1 MSEISGGS
9 DSMDMSSETET
20 GGTET
25 GVSVETGGHM
35 DLGAETSSQSV
46 EGLVSGDEVSINPA
60 ETTHGMNQILET
72 TDTLEM
78 AHAQAQVES
87 VHHSAL
93 ESILEHNGAYI
104 SEQDHARIEAGITS
118 IKAMDNL
125 GHGKTGGYHFDSKN
139 SSIRVASLNETQRE
153 RSTIHETH
161 HFASHNREIIV
172 PMPDKGGLFWNWE
185 RSFWHVTTMPVGI
198 CVIRIADDVLLMCC
212 PPAPLERYVSIR
224 ISSSRTSTSISLSIS
239 GITSHDT
246 NDVWRFPAALN
257 GEIRTRR

>member
-104 SEQDHARIEAGITS
+104 SE
-118 IKAMDNL
+118 
-125 GHGKTGGYHFDSKN
+125 
-139 SSIRVASLNETQRE
+139 
-153 RSTIHETH
+153 
-161 HFASHNREIIV
+161 
-172 PMPDKGGLFWNWE
+172 
-185 RSFWHVTTMPVGI
+185 
-198 CVIRIADDVLLMCC
+198 
-212 PPAPLERYVSIR
+212 
-224 ISSSRTSTSISLSIS
+224 
-239 GITSHDT
+239 
-246 NDVWRFPAALN
+246 
-257 GEIRTRR
+257 